1 MIRSFGSEATEQI
14 LRGIAVR
21 SLSIEMQNTA
31 RRKIRMIN
39 NVQALPELRVP
50 PNNRLEKLKGNR
62 AGQFSIRVNRQ
73 WRVCFRWDDGDAHEV
88 ELTDYH

>member
-50 PNNRLEKLKGNR
+50 PNNRLEKLRGNR

>member
-1 MIRSFGSEATEQI
+1 MIRSFGPEATEQI
-14 LRGIAVR
+14 WKGIVVR
-21 SLSIEMQNTA
+21 SLPIEMQNTA
-31 RRKIRMIN
+31 RRKLRMIN
-39 NVQALPELRVP
+39 NAQALPELRIP

-62 AGQFSIRVNRQ
+62 VGQFSIRVNRR